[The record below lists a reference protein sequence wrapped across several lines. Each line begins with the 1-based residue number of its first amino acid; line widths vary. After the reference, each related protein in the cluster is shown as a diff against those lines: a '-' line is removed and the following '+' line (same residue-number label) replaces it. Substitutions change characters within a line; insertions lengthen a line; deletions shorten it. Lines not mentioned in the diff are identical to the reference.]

1 MKHLATM
8 TLMLKGAHMKTITR
22 SRIYLPMAAI
32 ILTAG
37 LAIPAAAQQQVPFRY
52 LPRKGR
58 RQPLNHHYERH
69 GDWDAYGSILID
81 PRHFANRL

>member
-1 MKHLATM
+1 
-8 TLMLKGAHMKTITR
+8 MKTITR

-58 RQPLNHHYERH
+58 RQPTNDRYKQGDQLRRH
-69 GDWDAYGSILID
+69 GRTGGIAG
-81 PRHFANRL
+81 NRACATNLFTRSML